1 MKQKGGKKRIAIIA
15 VNVLLVAAALCCL
28 LMMHRLPKL
37 LISQHEAERWQGE
50 SEMSFAQTTVLSPN
64 DEKMSLS
71 DVFSART
78 KLTTKMHE
86 AALDVDNDSSLLVDA
101 WSTKGKVSVYS
112 GYGSGEAAA
121 VAVGGSYFDFH
132 PIKLLSGC
140 YITEQ
145 DLMQDRVL
153 IDEDLAWL
161 LYGGT
166 DLQGMSLSIN
176 NQNFYVAGVIRREED
191 FASQRAYT
199 DGMGLF
205 MSYEAYS
212 SMDENAGITCYE
224 VVMPQPVKNFARSAM
239 EEIFKGGSKAIVDNT
254 NRFRLPALFRVMGS
268 FAERSIQVSG
278 IEYPYW
284 ENAARFMEYYCAVL
298 LLLALILL
306 VIPLIS
312 LVIICVRL
320 FNRGKTELSEK
331 LLPKAKD
338 NMEEFIRVRGRK
350 RWERRQGRHEM
361 K

>member
-1 MKQKGGKKRIAIIA
+1 MKHKGSKKRIAIIA
-15 VNVLLVAAALCCL
+15 VNVLLVAGALCCL
-28 LMMHRLPKL
+28 LMMHRLPKK

-50 SEMSFAQTTVLSPN
+50 SEMSFAQTTVLSPD
-64 DEKMSLS
+64 DEKMMLP
-71 DVFSART
+71 DVYNIRT
-78 KLTTKMHE
+78 KLTAKMHE
-86 AALDVDNDSSLLVDA
+86 AALDVDNEGTLLVDA

-112 GYGSGEAAA
+112 GYGSGEASA

-153 IDEDLAWL
+153 LDEDLAWL

-176 NQNFYVAGVIRREED
+176 GGNFYVAGVIRREED

-199 DGMGLF
+199 DGMGLY
-205 MSYEAYS
+205 MSYDAYAGL
-212 SMDENAGITCYE
+212 DETAGITCYE
-224 VVMPQPVKNFARSAM
+224 VVMPQPVKNFSRSAM
-239 EEIFKGGSKAIVDNT
+239 EEICKGSARVIVDNT
-254 NRFRLPALFRVMGS
+254 NRFRLPALFRLMGS
-268 FAERSIQVSG
+268 FAERSIQVNG

-284 ENAARFMEYYCAVL
+284 ENAARYVEYYCAVL
-298 LLLALILL
+298 LLFAILL
-306 VIPLIS
+306 LVVPVIS
-312 LVIICVRL
+312 LSVTCVRL
-320 FNRGKTELSEK
+320 FKRGKEALSEK

-338 NMEEFIRVRGRK
+338 SVEEFIRVRGRK